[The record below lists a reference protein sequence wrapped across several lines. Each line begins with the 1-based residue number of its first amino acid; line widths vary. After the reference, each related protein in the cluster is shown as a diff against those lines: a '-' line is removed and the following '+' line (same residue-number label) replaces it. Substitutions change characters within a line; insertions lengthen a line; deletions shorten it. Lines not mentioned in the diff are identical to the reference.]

1 MAPIAG
7 GPYGVTVIRYGNG
20 HTVRNGTAYL
30 SGNARAPEGRLSA
43 RKRSVGQ
50 SAFAG
55 GQPMSGPMRPGDA
68 RHAVTL
74 GDVHSARQDLWGCG
88 EGLAKMTRRPSTG
101 TAYGSSLV

>member
-1 MAPIAG
+1 
-7 GPYGVTVIRYGNG
+7 
-20 HTVRNGTAYL
+20 
-30 SGNARAPEGRLSA
+30 
-43 RKRSVGQ
+43 
-50 SAFAG
+50 
-55 GQPMSGPMRPGDA
+55 MSGPMRPGDA